1 MSYISNINK
10 TFTTFDTNKLKWLKL
25 PQIIKLIQYLSNTIQ
40 SIEKSKTGKKL
51 QHLSVKQSSIKRSSS
66 TKHLS
71 PEKRPLSVKQSSIKR
86 SSSTKHLSPEKRP
99 LSVKHSSIK
108 RSNTTP
114 LKSFSDERSIPIVIQ
129 NKSVD
134 LDSKTNTQILSSFQE
149 VKPFMTKKSKK
160 ILLIFSLLGGSTISV
175 LFLVLL
181 LKLCQAGLEQLLIM
195 TFKKWIIQ
203 GKCSSSL
210 LKAITLSIF
219 KRYIFYTQLVKEYFE
234 NKNNTNVINPA
245 CRKLFENFLSSR
257 EIENNAIYSI
267 ENNTLVVTSD
277 YQELP

>member
-51 QHLSVKQSSIKRSSS
+51 QHLSVK
-66 TKHLS
+66 
-71 PEKRPLSVKQSSIKR
+71 RPLSVKQ
-86 SSSTKHLSPEKRP
+86 
-99 LSVKHSSIK
+99 SSIK

-195 TFKKWIIQ
+195 TFNKWIRQ

-219 KRYIFYTQLVKEYFE
+219 KRYSFYTKLVKDHFE
-234 NKNNTNVINPA
+234 NKQNTNTINPT

-257 EIENNAIYSI
+257 EIENNAIYAI
-267 ENNTLVVTSD
+267 ENNTLVVTSH

>member
-51 QHLSVKQSSIKRSSS
+51 QH
-66 TKHLS
+66 
-71 PEKRPLSVKQSSIKR
+71 LSVKQSSIKR